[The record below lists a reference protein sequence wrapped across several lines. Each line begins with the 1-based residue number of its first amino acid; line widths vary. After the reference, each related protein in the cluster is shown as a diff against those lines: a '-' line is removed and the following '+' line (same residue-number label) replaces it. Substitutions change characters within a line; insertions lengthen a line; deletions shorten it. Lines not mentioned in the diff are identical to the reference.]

1 MNWRKPMLE
10 SSSLAC
16 ALMLASGSIVSQAH
30 AAAPGDD
37 PNALLGLSLEQ
48 LGDVKV
54 TATSRRASRLTDTPA
69 SVFVIQGDELRVLGI
84 RSLPEAL
91 RLAPNLQVARI
102 NARSYAIS
110 ARGAKTSLSNKLL
123 VIIDGRPI
131 YTPLFAGVLW
141 DMQDVLIDD
150 IDRIEVVSGPGAAAW
165 GANAVNGVINIVT
178 LPARETSGGF
188 ARAWSEQG
196 GHGVSIAQT
205 LPMAHDGA
213 LRLYAKRDIVDRS
226 QGAQDQAI
234 PDGWTQEQAGFRS
247 GWSRGSDAFAVQG
260 DVFRAR
266 SSPHVLGPIR
276 VSGHNVTGR
285 WDRSITADNQWSLQ
299 AYYDVVD
306 RLDPV
311 VIDDRMT
318 TVSAELTNTR
328 LVGTHRVTWGL
339 GYRQARDDS
348 HAGALARLI
357 PGDKTLEW
365 ADAFVQDQIPLS
377 ERLTADV
384 GVRLDSNSYT
394 GVEVLPTLR
403 FSFRQAGGGLV
414 WGAVSR
420 AVRSPARFDRE
431 FYFPASEPY
440 IIRGGPDFE
449 SEVSN
454 VVELGYRAQPTDW
467 LSVSVTGFH
476 HWYDEL
482 RGGLPAPQG
491 GVFVANTVKGRA
503 YGAEGWA
510 TVRMPGRW
518 EVAAGFLELREQ
530 FRLKS
535 GDANPAAA
543 ADQGNDPQHQWLLR
557 ATRRMGSRQQVSAF
571 ARYVSALPAPAV
583 PSYVQLDARWSFNP
597 TDAVELGVGVDNLL
611 DKRHSE
617 LQPADGL
624 DQSVF
629 GRVAFVDLTVGW

>member
-1 MNWRKPMLE
+1 MYG

-16 ALMLASGSIVSQAH
+16 ALLLALTAIAPQAR

-69 SVFVIQGDELRVLGI
+69 SVFVIQGDELRALGI

-110 ARGAKTSLSNKLL
+110 ARGTKTSLSNKLL
-123 VIIDGRPI
+123 VMIDGRPI

-141 DMQDVLIDD
+141 DMQDVLIED

-188 ARAWSEQG
+188 AKAWSEQG
-196 GHGVSIAQT
+196 GHGVAVAQT
-205 LPMAHDGA
+205 LPVSNDGMV
-213 LRLYAKRDIVDRS
+213 RLYAKRDVIEHS
-226 QGAQDQAI
+226 QGEQGQDI

-247 GWSRGSDAFAVQG
+247 GWSLGGDAISVQG

-266 SSPHVLGPIR
+266 SAPHVLGPIR
-276 VSGHNVTGR
+276 VFGNNLTGR
-285 WDRSITADNQWSLQ
+285 WDRNVTADNQWSVQ
-299 AYYDVVD
+299 AYYDVVH

-311 VIDDRMT
+311 VLDDRMT
-318 TVSAELTNTR
+318 TVSAELTNSR
-328 LVGTHRVTWGL
+328 LVGVHRVTWGL
-339 GYRQARDDS
+339 GYRQTRDDS
-348 HAGALARLI
+348 HPGALARLI
-357 PGDKTLEW
+357 PADKTLEW

-377 ERLTADV
+377 ERLTADL

-403 FSFRQAGGGLV
+403 FSFRQTDGGLV

-420 AVRSPARFDRE
+420 AVRSPSRFDRD

-440 IIRGGPDFE
+440 FIRGGPDFQ

-454 VVELGYRAQPTDW
+454 VAELGYRAQPTDW
-467 LSVSVTGFH
+467 LSFSLTGFH

-482 RGGLPAPQG
+482 RGGIPAPQG
-491 GVFVANTVKGRA
+491 GVYVANTVKGRS

-518 EVAAGFLELREQ
+518 EVAAGFLELREH

-535 GDANPAAA
+535 GDANPAAT

-557 ATRRMGSRQQVSAF
+557 ATKRVGSRQQVSAF
-571 ARYVSALPAPAV
+571 ARYVGKLPSPAI
-583 PSYVQLDARWSFNP
+583 PSYVQVDARWSFSP
-597 TDAVELGVGVDNLL
+597 SDTVELGVGVDNVL